1 MVRLDLT
8 MNTDP
13 RLMVDSMLDFV
24 GEVLTIKEINSM
36 WTDVYRAEGGGNYWW
51 SDKCFVDLKS
61 IPSLLDLIGGTVREL
76 E

>member
-8 MNTDP
+8 KDTDP
-13 RLMVDSMLDFV
+13 SLMVVSMLDFV

-36 WTDVYRAEGGGNYWW
+36 RTDVYRAEGGGNYWW

-61 IPSLLDLIGGTVREL
+61 MPSLLDLIGGDKHEI
-76 E
+76 